1 MLTDWRVAA
10 AAAIFCTGLLV
21 TCIETSA
28 QSMPKDVAARTE
40 IYAIPSL
47 TISDQQFLTGDANGK
62 QVTVAGEFRI
72 AQGSGKLP
80 VVVLMHGSSGVGA
93 GMDPWVRHFNAMG
106 ISTFVIDGFSGRGLT
121 AVGPN
126 QALLGRLNFIVDIYR
141 SLEIL
146 AKHPRV
152 DPDRIVLMGFSRG
165 GQAALY
171 ASLDRFHKLWN
182 KSGAQFAAYI
192 PFYPDCSTSYATDT
206 ETVARPIRIFHGT
219 PDDYNPVASC
229 KAYLARLQEAKRDVA
244 LTEYPDSAHGFDAGL
259 LGLST
264 VAVSANAQSAR
275 NCRLK
280 EGEGG
285 VSDERRHQGALHLQ
299 GRLHRAQS
307 ACRRQPGDRPG
318 SAQGGE
324 RFPAGAAQAGVAARW
339 NPPHDPAAL
348 KPMNRRGLGVDCLNR
363 NGGPSRCL
371 DPISPERRCCSH
383 RYPCPAA
390 RPWPHLSP
398 PSPPWRVHG
407 LAAACSAPPTAN
419 RSNCVA
425 AHRTTSPEPATS
437 FGSI

>member
-1 MLTDWRVAA
+1 MLTDWRIAA

-21 TCIETSA
+21 TSHEAHA
-28 QSMPKDVAARTE
+28 QSMHKDVAARTE

-62 QVTVAGEFRI
+62 QVNVAGEFRV
-72 AQGSGKLP
+72 AQGNGKLP
-80 VVVLMHGSSGVGA
+80 VVVLMHGASGVGA

-141 SLEIL
+141 ALEIL

-182 KSGAQFAAYI
+182 KSGVQFAAYI
-192 PFYPDCSTSYATDT
+192 PFYPDCSTTYATDT

-229 KAYLARLQEAKRDVA
+229 KAYLARLQQAKRDAV
-244 LTEYPDSAHGFDAGL
+244 LTEYPDSEHGFDAGL
-259 LGLST
+259 LGFST

-275 NCRLK
+275 NCRLR

-285 VSDERRHQGALHLQ
+285 VLMNDDTKEPFTYKD
-299 GRLHRAQS
+299 
-307 ACRRQPGDRPG
+307 ACISLNPHV
-318 SAQGGE
+318 GG
-324 RFPAGAAQAGVAARW
+324 
-339 NPPHDPAAL
+339 N
-348 KPMNRRGLGVDCLNR
+348 
-363 NGGPSRCL
+363 
-371 DPISPERRCCSH
+371 
-383 RYPCPAA
+383 
-390 RPWPHLSP
+390 
-398 PSPPWRVHG
+398 
-407 LAAACSAPPTAN
+407 
-419 RSNCVA
+419 
-425 AHRTTSPEPATS
+425 PATAQEARKAVS
-437 FGSI
+437 EFLQALLKLG

>member
-1 MLTDWRVAA
+1 MLTDWRVAVTG
-10 AAAIFCTGLLV
+10 AIFCAGILL

-28 QSMPKDVAARTE
+28 QSMPKEIASRVE

-62 QVTVAGEFRI
+62 PVTVAGEFRI

-93 GMDPWVRHFNAMG
+93 SMEPWAHQFNAMG

-126 QALLGRLNFIVDIYR
+126 QAMLGRLNLIVDIYR

-171 ASLDRFHKLWN
+171 ASLDRFNKLWN
-182 KSGAQFAAYI
+182 KSGVQFAGYI

-206 ETVARPIRIFHGT
+206 EVAARPIRIFHGT

-229 KAYLARLQEAKRDVA
+229 KAYVGRLASAKRDVV
-244 LTEYPDSAHGFDAGL
+244 LTEYPDSQHGFDAGL

-264 VAVSANAQSAR
+264 IAISTGAQTAR
-275 NCRLK
+275 NCHLR

-285 VSDERRHQGALHLQ
+285 VLMNADTQAAFSYKD
-299 GRLHRAQS
+299 
-307 ACRRQPGDRPG
+307 ACIEFNPHV
-318 SAQGGE
+318 GG
-324 RFPAGAAQAGVAARW
+324 
-339 NPPHDPAAL
+339 N
-348 KPMNRRGLGVDCLNR
+348 
-363 NGGPSRCL
+363 
-371 DPISPERRCCSH
+371 
-383 RYPCPAA
+383 
-390 RPWPHLSP
+390 
-398 PSPPWRVHG
+398 
-407 LAAACSAPPTAN
+407 
-419 RSNCVA
+419 
-425 AHRTTSPEPATS
+425 PATATEARKAVS
-437 FGSI
+437 DFLQALFKLG